1 MSTIKTY
8 CIGRSSKCDL
18 VLTDPSISRMHLE
31 VVCLDDGFYLTDRN
45 SSGGTFIWRDNSW
58 LRIRQMQVSAST
70 RVRLAKYEMQAGA
83 LAVLRKAKVQGD
95 VGDAPKPKD
104 KLNAELGLR
113 RDPMTGE
120 VVES

>member
-1 MSTIKTY
+1 MTVFILPT
-8 CIGRSSKCDL
+8 
-18 VLTDPSISRMHLE
+18 
-31 VVCLDDGFYLTDRN
+31 RN
-45 SSGGTFIWRDNSW
+45 SSGGTFIWRDNRW

-70 RVRLAKYEMQAGA
+70 RVRLAKYEMQASA
-83 LAVLRKAKVQGD
+83 LAVLRKSKVQVD